1 MKGFQQTLQNKISIR
16 GQALHCGKTV
26 AVTLIPQPVDTGIRF
41 CRVDH
46 PEQPILPAKPGNI
59 VDTTRSISLGT
70 DHWRIQTIEHL
81 MAAFHGLAVDNLL
94 VEVDGPEIPLGDG
107 SAQYFVEQILQAG
120 LAVQEKPR
128 KVRKI
133 TAPVWVTDGDDPR
146 SYLIALPGEGFRI
159 SYCFTSDHKVTGT
172 QFAQYVNDP
181 ETFQRKLAPAR
192 TIAFWRELEVLRK
205 QGLALG
211 GNMEIAVVV
220 GEDGY
225 LNQLKYD
232 DEIVRHK
239 ILDVLGDLY
248 LLGPLEGEI
257 IGIRSGH
264 KLDVELALKLEEHL
278 S

>member
-1 MKGFQQTLQNKISIR
+1 
-16 GQALHCGKTV
+16 
-26 AVTLIPQPVDTGIRF
+26 
-41 CRVDH
+41 
-46 PEQPILPAKPGNI
+46 
-59 VDTTRSISLGT
+59 
-70 DHWRIQTIEHL
+70 
-81 MAAFHGLAVDNLL
+81 
-94 VEVDGPEIPLGDG
+94 
-107 SAQYFVEQILQAG
+107 
-120 LAVQEKPR
+120 
-128 KVRKI
+128 
-133 TAPVWVTDGDDPR
+133 
-146 SYLIALPGEGFRI
+146 
-159 SYCFTSDHKVTGT
+159 VTGT

-278 S
+278 G